1 MITAIWVLPVLL
13 VAIFPISAA
22 GADEKDFLENLSG
35 SWSGSGH
42 VRLRP
47 DSTPVTVSCNL
58 DSRSNGSVLNM
69 DGACRAKA
77 VFSRRIGVDL
87 QVKGTR
93 YVGSYVGARR
103 GAARLSGTRSG
114 GTLNLQVQWPDRVAS
129 MHVASLGTGRM
140 RLVTMETHAQTGKRV
155 TTAQIEFSR
164 K

>member
-1 MITAIWVLPVLL
+1 MTTPTWVLPVLL
-13 VAIFPISAA
+13 LAIFPISAA
-22 GADEKDFLENLSG
+22 AADEKGFLESLSG
-35 SWSGSGH
+35 SWSGSGQ
-42 VRLRP
+42 VRLKP
-47 DSTPVTVSCNL
+47 DSTPVPVCCNL

-69 DGACRAKA
+69 DGACRATA

-103 GAARLSGTRSG
+103 GTARLSGTRSG
-114 GTLNLQVQWPDRVAS
+114 ETLNLQVRWPDRVAS

-140 RLVTMETHAQTGKRV
+140 RLVTEETHTQTGKRV

-164 K
+164 R

>member
-1 MITAIWVLPVLL
+1 
-13 VAIFPISAA
+13 
-22 GADEKDFLENLSG
+22 
-35 SWSGSGH
+35 
-42 VRLRP
+42 
-47 DSTPVTVSCNL
+47 
-58 DSRSNGSVLNM
+58 M

-114 GTLNLQVQWPDRVAS
+114 GTLNLRVQWPDRLAS

-140 RLVTMETHAQTGKRV
+140 RLVTVETNTQTGKRV
-155 TTAQIEFSR
+155 TTPQIEFATMTEVRLMRTAVSSSIMNFGQVPVTNNR
-164 K
+164 